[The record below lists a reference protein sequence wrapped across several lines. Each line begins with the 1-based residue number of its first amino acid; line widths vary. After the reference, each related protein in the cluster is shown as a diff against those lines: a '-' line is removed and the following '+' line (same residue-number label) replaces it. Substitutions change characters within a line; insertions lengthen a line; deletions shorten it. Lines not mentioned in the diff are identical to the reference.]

1 MSDDQTWQPPAG
13 NAVPPPPAA
22 PQFVPPQYGQPAQA
36 PSPYGQPAPAPSPYG
51 QPAPLPYGQPAPRP
65 YGQYAAPAGAPF
77 GAPALT
83 GAPGWTPPPKPGLIP
98 LRPLSLGTILGASF
112 QVLRR
117 NPKPT
122 FGMSL
127 LMQGIVMA
135 VTLVVLSVVTAIAI
149 SRADMATGQDVDT
162 VTAGATAAILLSAII
177 PFVLSLIAAGM
188 MQGIIVLEVGRA
200 TLGEKLR
207 FRGLWRLAKGR
218 IGALVGWI
226 LLLTLVVVIAMAIVA
241 LLVFFVG
248 QLGDAGFA
256 GAVAI
261 SLIGTLGLVVLG
273 AWLSTKLAMVP
284 SALMIE
290 RLSLRD
296 AMARS
301 WSLTNG
307 YFWRTLGILLLVNVI
322 LSVAGQIVSAP
333 LSIVFSL
340 AIPLLTIGGDPTTA
354 IIAAVVTYVLLIA
367 VTLVIT
373 AITLVVS
380 AATTG
385 LLYLDLRI
393 RKEGLDLELT
403 RFVEA
408 RQAGDDRVPDP
419 LLPASRPDV
428 GSQAARSAA
437 AAQSPW
443 A

>member
-13 NAVPPPPAA
+13 NAVPPPAA
-22 PQFVPPQYGQPAQA
+22 PQFGPPQYGQPAQA
-36 PSPYGQPAPAPSPYG
+36 PSPYGQPAPAPS
-51 QPAPLPYGQPAPRP
+51 PYGQPAPRP

-135 VTLVVLSVVTAIAI
+135 VTLVVLGVVTAIAI

-226 LLLTLVVVIAMAIVA
+226 LLLTLAVVIAMAIVA

>member
-1 MSDDQTWQPPAG
+1 
-13 NAVPPPPAA
+13 
-22 PQFVPPQYGQPAQA
+22 
-36 PSPYGQPAPAPSPYG
+36 
-51 QPAPLPYGQPAPRP
+51 
-65 YGQYAAPAGAPF
+65 
-77 GAPALT
+77 
-83 GAPGWTPPPKPGLIP
+83 
-98 LRPLSLGTILGASF
+98 
-112 QVLRR
+112 
-117 NPKPT
+117 
-122 FGMSL
+122 
-127 LMQGIVMA
+127 
-135 VTLVVLSVVTAIAI
+135 
-149 SRADMATGQDVDT
+149 
-162 VTAGATAAILLSAII
+162 
-177 PFVLSLIAAGM
+177 
-188 MQGIIVLEVGRA
+188 VLEVARA

-226 LLLTLVVVIAMAIVA
+226 MLLTLAVVIAMAIVA

-248 QLGDAGFA
+248 QLGDAGIA

-261 SLIGTLGLVVLG
+261 GLIGGLGLVVLG

-290 RLSLRD
+290 RMSLRE

-333 LSIVFSL
+333 LSVVFSL
-340 AIPLLTIGGDPTTA
+340 AIPLLSIGGDPTTA

-408 RQAGDDRVPDP
+408 RQAGDGRVPDP
-419 LLPASRPDV
+419 LLPSSQPAV
-428 GSQAARSAA
+428 GGLTTPSAA
-437 AAQSPW
+437 APAQSPW

>member
-13 NAVPPPPAA
+13 NPVPPPAPPQYAPPQAA
-22 PQFVPPQYGQPAQA
+22 PPQQPQPSQPQYQPPQYAPQPYGQPVPPQYGQHAE
-36 PSPYGQPAPAPSPYG
+36 SG
-51 QPAPLPYGQPAPRP
+51 
-65 YGQYAAPAGAPF
+65 GAPF
-77 GAPALT
+77 GQPLPSA
-83 GAPGWTPPPKPGLIP
+83 APGWTPPPKPGLIP
-98 LRPLSLGTILGASF
+98 LRPLTVGNILGASF

-135 VTLVVLSVVTAIAI
+135 VTLVVLGVVTAIAI

-177 PFVLSLIAAGM
+177 PLVLSLVAAGM
-188 MQGIIVLEVGRA
+188 MQGIIVLEVARG
-200 TLGEKLR
+200 TVGEKLR
-207 FRGLWRLAKGR
+207 FRGLWRLARGR
-218 IGALVGWI
+218 IGALIGWV
-226 LLLTLVVVIAMAIVA
+226 LLLTLAVVLAIGIVV
-241 LLVFFVG
+241 LLTFLVT
-248 QLGDAGFA
+248 QLGDAGIPA
-256 GAVAI
+256 AVAI
-261 SLIGTLGLVVLG
+261 GVIGTLGLIALG

-307 YFWRTLGILLLVNVI
+307 YFWRTFGILLLVTVI
-322 LSVAGQIVSAP
+322 LNVAGQIVSAP
-333 LSIVFSL
+333 VSIVFSL
-340 AIPLLTIGGDPTTA
+340 AIPLLSIGGDPATA
-354 IIAAVVTYVLLIA
+354 IIAAVITYVILVA

-373 AITLVVS
+373 AITLVVQ

-385 LLYLDLRI
+385 LLYIDLRI
-393 RKEGLDLELT
+393 RQEGLDLELT

-408 RQAGDDRVPDP
+408 RQAGDGRVADP
-419 LLPASRPDV
+419 LLPASRTDV
-428 GSQAARSAA
+428 AGRPAPSAA
-437 AAQSPW
+437 APAQSPW